1 MPRWHKAVLV
11 MGVVLALAGGAGW
24 VMGRNGNDGGARVTT
39 TGSPAPAGSSKFI
52 DDSGA
57 GGSPVA
63 TDRETAPNI
72 ISRLSPN
79 ATRIGVSV
87 LAGFVLGWLFRAFLK
102 TMAFFLMLAIAI
114 LAALSYFGV
123 LNVDFTSA
131 REHYA
136 SALHW
141 LGDQTTRLKDVV
153 ISHLPSSGGGA
164 LGAFLGF
171 RRR

>member
-1 MPRWHKAVLV
+1 MSVATTERLRWDTAHEHFAAHVKTMPRWHKAVLV

-24 VMGRNGNDGGARVTT
+24 VMGRNGNDGQARVTS

-52 DDSGA
+52 DDNGGG

-63 TDRETAPNI
+63 IDPQTAPSI

-102 TMAFFLMLAIAI
+102 
-114 LAALSYFGV
+114 
-123 LNVDFTSA
+123 
-131 REHYA
+131 
-136 SALHW
+136 
-141 LGDQTTRLKDVV
+141 
-153 ISHLPSSGGGA
+153 
-164 LGAFLGF
+164 
-171 RRR
+171 